1 MAIDITQ
8 PEGKKV
14 SDELISP
21 VREQTAVRKVAGNW
35 LARGSVPIAWAVIV
49 IIFSALRPAT
59 FPTIGTFGAIFGSQA
74 VLVIVTLGLLVPL
87 RAGDYDLSVAG
98 TLTLSSMI
106 IGRLNGGAGVEIWI
120 CVVIAL
126 AIGVA
131 VGLANGFFVRVF
143 GINPFIVTLGM
154 GTLLLGITLLI
165 SNDQTYSGVSQGLDN
180 ITEVDRFLGIPLE
193 FYYALGLCVVVW
205 YVFEHTSLG
214 RRLLFVGSGREVA
227 RLSGVREPDGR
238 EHLLAPRVRGGVS
251 RRHHDRAGTVQRLG
265 HHRGGILPRHRGYR
279 TRYLGSA
286 ELGADSLLW
295 WRADPGSRVRPA
307 VQGQEEPGD
316 HLAVRESF
324 SCVCARMCG
333 SRNAAGA
340 ARVVMVNSVP
350 GRSGVE
356 GGFHV

>member
-1 MAIDITQ
+1 M
-8 PEGKKV
+8 
-14 SDELISP
+14 
-21 VREQTAVRKVAGNW
+21 RKVAGNW

-227 RLSGVREPDGR
+227 RLSGVRVERMRVGS
-238 EHLLAPRVRGGVS
+238 LVVAGVLAALAGIFF
-251 RRHHDRAGTVQRLG
+251 AGT
-265 HHRGGILPRHRGYR
+265 
-279 TRYLGSA
+279 S
-286 ELGADSLLW
+286 
-295 WRADPGSRVRPA
+295 
-307 VQGQEEPGD
+307 
-316 HLAVRESF
+316 
-324 SCVCARMCG
+324 
-333 SRNAAGA
+333 GA
-340 ARVVMVNSVP
+340 ANPTAGSTFLLPAFAAAFLGGTTIVP
-350 GRSGVE
+350 GRFNAWGTIVAAYFLVTGVTGLAILGAQSWVQTVFY
-356 GGFHV
+356 GGALILAVAFAQLSKGRKSQEII

>member
-1 MAIDITQ
+1 MAI
-8 PEGKKV
+8 GV
-14 SDELISP
+14 S
-21 VREQTAVRKVAGNW
+21 QTAGGQLADEELASLPPDRPSARTTAGGW
-35 LARGSVPIAWAVIV
+35 LARASVPIAWAIVV
-49 IIFSALRPAT
+49 IIFSVLRPAT

-120 CVVIAL
+120 CVLIAL

-131 VGLANGFFVRVF
+131 VGLVNGFFVRVF

-180 ITEVDRFLGIPLE
+180 ITDLDRFLGIPLE
-193 FYYALGLCVVVW
+193 FYYALILCVVVW

-227 RLSGVREPDGR
+227 RLSGIRVERMRIGA
-238 EHLLAPRVRGGVS
+238 LVAAGFLAALAGIFF
-251 RRHHDRAGTVQRLG
+251 AGTSGAANPTAGSTFLLPAFAAAFLG
-265 HHRGGILPRHRGYR
+265 GTTILPGRFNAWGTIIAAYFLV
-279 TRYLGSA
+279 TGVTGLA
-286 ELGADSLLW
+286 ILGAQSW
-295 WRADPGSRVRPA
+295 
-307 VQGQEEPGD
+307 VQTVFYGGALI
-316 HLAVRESF
+316 LAVAFAQLSK
-324 SCVCARMCG
+324 
-333 SRNAAGA
+333 
-340 ARVVMVNSVP
+340 
-350 GRSGVE
+350 GRKSQE
-356 GGFHV
+356 II

>member
-165 SNDQTYSGVSQGLDN
+165 SND
-180 ITEVDRFLGIPLE
+180 
-193 FYYALGLCVVVW
+193 
-205 YVFEHTSLG
+205 
-214 RRLLFVGSGREVA
+214 
-227 RLSGVREPDGR
+227 
-238 EHLLAPRVRGGVS
+238 
-251 RRHHDRAGTVQRLG
+251 
-265 HHRGGILPRHRGYR
+265 
-279 TRYLGSA
+279 
-286 ELGADSLLW
+286 
-295 WRADPGSRVRPA
+295 
-307 VQGQEEPGD
+307 
-316 HLAVRESF
+316 
-324 SCVCARMCG
+324 
-333 SRNAAGA
+333 
-340 ARVVMVNSVP
+340 
-350 GRSGVE
+350 
-356 GGFHV
+356 